1 MMKKFF
7 LLFVVLFGLTNFNYA
22 AFPSKES
29 AGQVYESSQKN
40 NFDIYNS
47 NLNNILD
54 NDNFNLNQNISNDSP
69 LVKIWTPKRI
79 IIVIVGFLLSVIGI
93 FLLQAYI
100 NSQL

>member
-1 MMKKFF
+1 MKI
-7 LLFVVLFGLTNFNYA
+7 
-22 AFPSKES
+22 S
-29 AGQVYESSQKN
+29 
-40 NFDIYNS
+40 I
-47 NLNNILD
+47 
-54 NDNFNLNQNISNDSP
+54 LNQNISNDSP